1 MSLEENLQL
10 RRAGQDCVGLD
21 GVERNE
27 RISRSYHVC
36 LVLSSLPSDGPFGFG
51 SIWLTYQY
59 VSVSV
64 PRALIYIYTYIIH
77 ILNKY
82 IYIHITHI

>member
-27 RISRSYHVC
+27 RISRSHHVFV
-36 LVLSSLPSDGPFGFG
+36 VLSSLPSDGPFGFG

-59 VSVSV
+59 MSVSV
-64 PRALIYIYTYIIH
+64 PRALIYII
-77 ILNKY
+77 
-82 IYIHITHI
+82 